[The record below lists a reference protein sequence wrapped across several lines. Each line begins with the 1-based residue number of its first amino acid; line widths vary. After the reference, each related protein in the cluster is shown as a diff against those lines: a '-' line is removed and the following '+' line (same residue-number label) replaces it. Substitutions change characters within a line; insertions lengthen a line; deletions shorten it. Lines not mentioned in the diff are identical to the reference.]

1 MNKAASRDSKE
12 QILVAFKEVLAEQK
26 KLESRIATKEE
37 EAEKAKNKELL
48 ETASTYTV
56 DSIVKGL
63 ADLQLDFGSIIQS
76 LATKL
81 TSETTKLDELKRS
94 IEIENQHLEEL
105 QKIRIVADVLHIL
118 NLEHQETLR
127 SLEQTHTE
135 ERERLEKEQTNL
147 HKAWQKEQETFEFTT
162 QEQAARLAADRQRE
176 TDDYQYQLERVRKV
190 ETDEYEEI
198 KRNLERE
205 LQEAEKEKQKQW
217 QERTKVLDSQQAEFT
232 ENQKKVEAYP
242 KELEEAVKKARE
254 EAIKDTSQDAKVQA
268 DLIQKEW
275 EAAKQSYELKVQS
288 LEQTIE
294 RQTEQIAE
302 MSAQLQAVMQQA
314 QNLAMRAFETSNN
327 KN

>member
-26 KLESRIATKEE
+26 KLESRIATREE

-48 ETASTYTV
+48 DTASTYTV

-63 ADLQLDFGSIIQS
+63 ADLQLDFGSIIQN
-76 LATKL
+76 LAAKL
-81 TSETTKLDELKRS
+81 STETTKLDELKRA
-94 IEIENQHLEEL
+94 IDIENQHLEEL
-105 QKIRIVADVLHIL
+105 RKIRVVADVLHIL

-147 HKAWQKEQETFEFTT
+147 RKAWQKEQETFDNNV
-162 QEQAARLAADRQRE
+162 QERTARLTADRQRE
-176 TDDYQYQLERVRKV
+176 TDDYQYQLERVRKI
-190 ETDEYEEI
+190 ELDEYEEI

-205 LQEAEKEKQKQW
+205 LQEAEKDKQKQW
-217 QERTKVLDSQQAEFT
+217 KERTHLLDSQQTEFT
-232 ENQKKVEAYP
+232 ENQKKVEGYP
-242 KELEEAVKKARE
+242 KELEEAIKKARE
-254 EAIKDTSQDAKVQA
+254 EAIKDASQDAKVQA
-268 DLIQKEW
+268 DLVQKEW

-294 RQTEQIAE
+294 RQTEQISE
-302 MSAQLQAVMQQA
+302 LSAQLQAVMQQA
-314 QNLAMRAFETSNN
+314 QNLAMRAFETSNG